1 MPCTCCGPAWPKALA
16 KQFRALYYFL
26 LHKWYFDELY
36 DRLFVRPAMIV
47 GRGLWRKGDGGTI
60 DRFGPDG
67 AAVATQGGSRL
78 AALLQTGYVYHYAFA
93 VLIGAFGFVS
103 LFVFG
108 LWG

>member
-1 MPCTCCGPAWPKALA
+1 MRCTCCGRPGPRHWRNG
-16 KQFRALYYFL
+16 FRGLYYFL
-26 LHKWYFDELY
+26 LNKWLFDELD

-47 GRGLWRKGDGGTI
+47 GRGLWQKGDGGTI

-67 AAVATQGGSRL
+67 AALATQAGSRL

>member
-1 MPCTCCGPAWPKALA
+1 MVGVIRFTHGVQDPA
-16 KQFRALYYFL
+16 
-26 LHKWYFDELY
+26 LH
-36 DRLFVRPAMIV
+36 RC
-47 GRGLWRKGDGGTI
+47 
-60 DRFGPDG
+60 
-67 AAVATQGGSRL
+67 L